1 MAEAAVVL
9 PTYNE
14 AGNLEALVRELEAL
28 PVDLRIF
35 IVDDNSRD
43 GTLEAALELA
53 RDLPN
58 VAAVPRPHK
67 LGLGSALREGLAR
80 ALDTDARYLVTMD
93 ADWSHDP
100 RDVPRLLEAIAASG
114 VDLVQGSRYVAGGG
128 IQGMTPVRRFS
139 SRLANLVYHWAAGAP
154 HESTTNFRVFSRRAA
169 SLVTARAKGRHF
181 EFVPEALLLV
191 RAAGMRVEEIPIV
204 FRSRA
209 RGRSKAGL
217 QQVVRG
223 VLSVFSLSLQRRLGL
238 GRFARGTPAGPGAD
252 S

>member
-1 MAEAAVVL
+1 MVEAAVVL
-9 PTYNE
+9 PTHNE

-28 PVDLRIF
+28 PVDLQIF

-43 GTLEAALELA
+43 GTLQAALELA
-53 RDLPN
+53 GDLPN
-58 VAAVPRPHK
+58 VVAVSRPRR
-67 LGLGSALREGLAR
+67 LGLGSALREGLER
-80 ALDTDARYLVTMD
+80 ALSTDARYLVTMD
-93 ADWSHDP
+93 ADCSHDP
-100 RDVPRLLEAIAASG
+100 QDVPRLLGAITADG

-128 IQGMTPVRRFS
+128 IQGMTPLRRLS
-139 SRLANLVYHWAAGAP
+139 SRMANLFYHWAAGAP
-154 HESTTNFRVFSRRAA
+154 HESTTNFRVLSRRAA
-169 SLVTARAKGRHF
+169 SLVTAQARGRHF

-191 RAAGMRVEEIPIV
+191 QASGMRVKEIPIV

-209 RGRSKAGL
+209 RGHSKAGL

-238 GRFARGTPAGPGAD
+238 GRFARGIPAGAGGD